1 MRHLQ
6 LLFLLFA
13 FSLSA
18 QNTLEFNKT
27 YIKCVDKWMAF
38 PMNKDSVYTY
48 GFIYIDNSAGL
59 TFNYE
64 GDFKINDKGDF
75 VNTESELTNNQ
86 RSIKMRLDLS
96 NNIIAE
102 IPEEKFKDLKIKK
115 YPDWLQTYKE
125 NDDDENSLFNR
136 GFIYNAWGECKEAL
150 VCLEKLEKS
159 NPKYK
164 GLYTEMAYSY
174 NHLEQF
180 DKAEKIL
187 KKAIKYYPNDCYTLK
202 ELAYTYKNSL
212 KISESIEVYKKMEK
226 KCDELNYIQETA
238 FNLAHHYFSIKDK
251 ENFYKWKGEAKKW
264 SKSKNNY
271 DNYLD
276 RMTTELEK

>member
-6 LLFLLFA
+6 LFFLLFA
-13 FSLSA
+13 FNLSA
-18 QNTLEFNKT
+18 QATLEFNKT

-64 GDFKINDKGDF
+64 GDFIINKDGDF
-75 VNTESELTNNQ
+75 INVENDLTKNQ
-86 RSIKMRLDLS
+86 RSIKMRLDVS
-96 NNIIAE
+96 SNIIAE
-102 IPEEKFKDLKIKK
+102 IPEEKFKDLKIQKH
-115 YPDWLQTYKE
+115 PEWLLIYKQ
-125 NDDDENSLFNR
+125 NDEEDNSLFNK
-136 GFIYNAWGECKEAL
+136 GFLYNAWGECKEAL
-150 VCLEKLEKS
+150 MYLEKLEKS

-180 DKAEKIL
+180 DKAEKTL
-187 KKAIKYYPNDCYTLK
+187 KKAIKDNPNDCYTLK

-212 KISESIEVYKKMEK
+212 KIDESIEVYKKMEK
-226 KCDELNYIQETA
+226 NV
-238 FNLAHHYFSIKDK
+238 
-251 ENFYKWKGEAKKW
+251 
-264 SKSKNNY
+264 
-271 DNYLD
+271 
-276 RMTTELEK
+276 